1 MNVAF
6 IVPPDTLSIEAS
18 MSTTFGERERGYY
31 PKLGILYVAAY
42 LERAT
47 GRRPVFIDCPA
58 NGIGYEELAR
68 QIADVKPDLV
78 GIGVLTFC
86 LLDAVK
92 TARLV
97 KEAYPPARI
106 CFGGVHAGLY
116 PDETLRLPEVDFV
129 VHGEGERA
137 FARLVQAL
145 EAGASRAELSSIP
158 GLGWRVGDESHI
170 NREQDR
176 PERLDDLPFPARHL
190 IKMESYSHILARG
203 NQFSTLQSSRG
214 CPFACT
220 FCDIRKSG
228 FRARSPENVVSE
240 IRHLVEQGVDELFF
254 VDDTITVQKR
264 RLHDICRAIAKS
276 GVKIFYKIS
285 ARVDTVTPELL
296 ADLKQSGCYRI
307 HYGVETANP
316 RLLKYMEKGVTP
328 EQVQRAFRMTKEAG
342 IQTLAYMMIGIPTET
357 YAEMQETIEFAIALD
372 ADYAQFSVC
381 TPYPKTELYRRLVAD
396 GTIPYDYWQE
406 FVERPQ
412 PDFRVK
418 FWNPNFSER
427 ELRQIQD
434 KAHQRFYRRPSY
446 MLKELMKVRS
456 LSEFNAKVRMGGRI
470 LLKLRGPAVSEPPD
484 LYVNTTS

>member
-1 MNVAF
+1 MNVVF

-31 PKLGILYVAAY
+31 PKLGVLYVAAY
-42 LERAT
+42 VERAT
-47 GRRPVFIDCPA
+47 GRSPAFIDCPA
-58 NGIGYEELAR
+58 NAIGYEELAR
-68 QIADVKPDLV
+68 QVAETKPDLV

-86 LLDAVK
+86 LLDALK

-97 KEAYPPARI
+97 KRVYPPAKI

-116 PDETLRLPEVDFV
+116 PEETLRLPEVDFV

-145 EAGASRAELSSIP
+145 EAGASTHDLKGIP
-158 GLGWRVGDESHI
+158 GLGWRVDGEWYLNPEKDPPES
-170 NREQDR
+170 
-176 PERLDDLPFPARHL
+176 LDDLPFPARHL
-190 IKMESYSHILARG
+190 INMQSYSHILAQG
-203 NQFSTLQSSRG
+203 SQFSTLQSSRG

-228 FRARSPENVVSE
+228 FRARTPENVLAE

-264 RLHDICRAIAKS
+264 RLHDLCRVIIKS
-276 GVKIFYKIS
+276 GLKVHYKIS

-296 ADLKQSGCYRI
+296 SDLKQSGCYRI

-342 IQTLAYMMIGIPTET
+342 IQALAYMMIGIPTET
-357 YAEMQETIEFAIALD
+357 SAEMQETIDFAIALD

-381 TPYPKTELYRRLVAD
+381 TPYPKTELYRRLLED

-406 FVERPQ
+406 FVENPR
-412 PDFRVK
+412 PDFQVK
-418 FWNPNFSER
+418 FWNPDFAES
-427 ELRQIQD
+427 ELREIQD
-434 KAHQRFYRRPSY
+434 RAHQRFYRRPSY

-484 LYVNTTS
+484 ISVNTAS